1 MAMTPQEK
9 LEFENMKTSI
19 RNLEQV
25 TNPSFIELIKN
36 RVFGVLSVSDLP
48 AINLADLNDV
58 SGTTGATTGQVLKKT
73 ATTWQPG
80 TDEVV

>member
-1 MAMTPQEK
+1 MTPNERI
-9 LEFENMKTSI
+9 EFNKMKEAI
-19 RNLEQV
+19 KNLEQV

-36 RVFGVLSVSDLP
+36 RVFGSLTVGDLP

-80 TDEVV
+80 TDIDT